1 MKTKGWGMSL
11 RAYEQAAQRVESPRD
26 LEYRLFGVVTRSLIE
41 AAAMDQTQIGAR
53 MEALD
58 WNRRM
63 WSTLAADCQQ
73 PGNALPKP
81 LRAQIVSLSL
91 WVGRHT
97 SQVMRGQEQFEPLI
111 DINRIIMQGLAGQ
124 AEAA

>member
-1 MKTKGWGMSL
+1 MSL

-26 LEYRLFGVVTRSLIE
+26 MEYRLFGVVTRSLME
-41 AAAMDQTQIGAR
+41 AATMDNTQIGAR

-63 WSTLAADCQQ
+63 WSTLAADCHQ